1 MLFVYL
7 NLSIGSWCV
16 DALRVN
22 VPRLEHF
29 PNFAFYINSLLPEPD
44 EIGRVY
50 ESSEVDEGN

>member
-1 MLFVYL
+1 
-7 NLSIGSWCV
+7 V
-16 DALRVN
+16 DVLRVN